1 VSRLNVNLAISK
13 KIVYNKYIKRNGV
26 IKMLKNYLFIDE
38 ISGEEFIC
46 QAADL
51 KTAEEILE
59 LEGFDLLHIG
69 FVYELTDY
77 EAENSGLDVY

>member
-1 VSRLNVNLAISK
+1 MS
-13 KIVYNKYIKRNGV
+13 
-26 IKMLKNYLFIDE
+26 KNYLFIDE

-51 KTAEEILE
+51 KTAEKILE
-59 LEGFDLLHIG
+59 LEGFDLLHVD
-69 FVYELTDY
+69 FVYEMTDY

>member
-1 VSRLNVNLAISK
+1 
-13 KIVYNKYIKRNGV
+13 
-26 IKMLKNYLFIDE
+26 MLKNYLFIDE

-59 LEGFDLLHIG
+59 LEGFDLLYVG
-69 FVYELTDY
+69 FVSSYFLIG
-77 EAENSGLDVY
+77 S

>member
-1 VSRLNVNLAISK
+1 MS
-13 KIVYNKYIKRNGV
+13 
-26 IKMLKNYLFIDE
+26 KNYLFIDE
-38 ISGEEFIC
+38 NSGEEFIC

-59 LEGFDLLHIG
+59 FEGFDLLHIG
-69 FVYELTDY
+69 FIYEMTDY

>member
-1 VSRLNVNLAISK
+1 
-13 KIVYNKYIKRNGV
+13 
-26 IKMLKNYLFIDE
+26 MLKNYLFIDE

-51 KTAEEILE
+51 QTAEEILE
-59 LEGFDLLHIG
+59 LEGFDLFHVD

>member
-1 VSRLNVNLAISK
+1 
-13 KIVYNKYIKRNGV
+13 
-26 IKMLKNYLFIDE
+26 MLKNYLFFNE

-51 KTAEEILE
+51 QTAEEILE
-59 LEGFDLLHIG
+59 LEGFNLLSID

>member
-1 VSRLNVNLAISK
+1 
-13 KIVYNKYIKRNGV
+13 
-26 IKMLKNYLFIDE
+26 MLKNYLFIDE

-69 FVYELTDY
+69 IVCELTDY
-77 EAENSGLDVY
+77 EAEMSGLDVY

>member
-1 VSRLNVNLAISK
+1 MS
-13 KIVYNKYIKRNGV
+13 
-26 IKMLKNYLFIDE
+26 KNYLFIDE

-59 LEGFDLLHIG
+59 LEGFDLLRVD
-69 FVYELTDY
+69 FVYEMTYY
-77 EAENSGLDVY
+77 EAEISGLDVY